1 MEGMP
6 QPVDINKLKNILGNA
21 KKIMQVTEN
30 GNYKTGNIDGSRLVE
45 DTNTYLD
52 ANQVPSEYITQTNSY
67 GLDPT
72 RGISYN
78 EQNVLNSR
86 LPENIKKIM
95 LEQPIPQVSMGHTFN
110 LSDVSDLLDEKPMP
124 APAVRPRTNKMVNE
138 TVNSYNHNSD
148 LITINKNELKDIIKD
163 VLVEYLFNDYSKN
176 LTESVIKKTIN
187 TLIKEGKISPKKPK
201 TTI

>member
-1 MEGMP
+1 
-6 QPVDINKLKNILGNA
+6 
-21 KKIMQVTEN
+21 
-30 GNYKTGNIDGSRLVE
+30 
-45 DTNTYLD
+45 
-52 ANQVPSEYITQTNSY
+52 
-67 GLDPT
+67 
-72 RGISYN
+72 
-78 EQNVLNSR
+78 
-86 LPENIKKIM
+86 
-95 LEQPIPQVSMGHTFN
+95 
-110 LSDVSDLLDEKPMP
+110 
-124 APAVRPRTNKMVNE
+124 MVNE